1 MVGDVCLEVT
11 VDLSEDVSE
20 TESAGC
26 SLIISGTLSHK
37 VVEVTNQTLPW
48 AHTVLHGRWQCHSWR
63 LAFDAVESKLS
74 QWRDFVL
81 VVS

>member
-1 MVGDVCLEVT
+1 ML
-11 VDLSEDVSE
+11 DLSEDVSE

-26 SLIISGTLSHK
+26 SLSISGTLSHN
-37 VVEVTNQTLPW
+37 VVEVTYQTLPW
-48 AHTVLHGRWQCHSWR
+48 VPTVLHGRWQCHSWR

-74 QWRDFVL
+74 QWRDFVR